1 MSKPM
6 KAEGFDEDIIGI
18 TDGAFD
24 PTIRLV
30 YDIDK
35 CVDIL
40 MQRDD
45 MTREEAM
52 DFFTFNVSGA
62 YVGEG
67 TPLYVWSMSFKDM
80 EDADIVSTQ
89 ATH

>member
-6 KAEGFDEDIIGI
+6 KAEGFDDAIIGI
-18 TDGAFD
+18 TDGAFA
-24 PTIRLV
+24 PTMRLV

-40 MQRDD
+40 MRRDG

-52 DFFTFNVSGA
+52 EFFTFNVSGA

-80 EDADIVSTQ
+80 EDAAIVSTQ